1 MLALSMSGD
10 PDAARKQRADLKL
23 TVPVLD
29 GTGLR
34 ISYDVDG
41 TPKLMLLDA
50 DGVLRGEYTGWG
62 RETPDEV
69 MGDLRRWTPKK
80 GSGSGVRG
88 QPERMKGDRPL
99 YAPAD

>member
-1 MLALSMSGD
+1 MSGD

-29 GTGLR
+29 GSGLR

-69 MGDLRRWTPKK
+69 MGDLRRWAPKK
-80 GSGSGVRG
+80 S
-88 QPERMKGDRPL
+88 K
-99 YAPAD
+99 

>member
-1 MLALSMSGD
+1 MSGD

-69 MGDLRRWTPKK
+69 MDDLRRWAKN
-80 GSGSGVRG
+80 RRRAARR
-88 QPERMKGDRPL
+88 QPAGCS
-99 YAPAD
+99 ACPATLF